1 MASHA
6 SCMARLVGMDAR
18 PLVGA
23 NTIRP
28 GNIGKAIVMLREF
41 GVGIGMCH
49 NFIYR
54 ATFFM
59 DAT

>member
-1 MASHA
+1 MT
-6 SCMARLVGMDAR
+6 RLVGMDAR